1 MAEKNNARTKR
12 EAVRNPTAFE
22 VVWRNVWVRAVVQL
36 VLLIGVVW
44 ILIHFRANYAF
55 ALQTALI
62 GFVIAYI
69 LNPLVDGMGRI
80 RIRRAPATVIVYI
93 LVILLLVFG
102 TYLLTQIVGQLGRFV
117 NAVPRAIDALRP
129 LITNA
134 SNFFASWQDQ
144 LPSFLADRFGVAAGN
159 NNVSKEVEARII
171 ALFDQASS
179 GLTNLLQSILDKGPG
194 FLLSGA
200 TGIFS
205 TTLQVFLILV
215 ASAYFLNDFPKFIAN
230 FKRFIPLRY
239 RAVYEDIGKKA
250 DIAVGGYL
258 RGQLLIALVLGIFL
272 YLGLLLIGIRLPLAI
287 SFLAAVLNLV
297 PYLGSIVGA
306 IPAILLGLTTQTPF
320 TSALLVIIL
329 FIVANQLEGNL
340 LSPFILSRSTNL
352 HPVTVLIAITFG
364 LGTFGLVGAI
374 FAVPTVALG
383 KLLLETYLLKR
394 PAYTGAGP
402 DVEVYPLQSS
412 GNTAPNPEKRPQS
425 QNANEETPNKETP
438 KSSSK
443 SSGRNTG

>member
-1 MAEKNNARTKR
+1 MSSDTGKTRSKR

-22 VVWRNVWVRAVVQL
+22 VVWRNVWVRATVQL
-36 VLLIGVVW
+36 VLLVAVIW
-44 ILIHFRANYAF
+44 ILIYFRANYAF

-62 GFVIAYI
+62 GFIIAYI

-93 LVILLLVFG
+93 LIVLLLVFG
-102 TYLLTQIVGQLGRFV
+102 TYLLTQIVTQLGRFV

-129 LITNA
+129 LITDA
-134 SNFFASWQDQ
+134 SNFFASWQEQ
-144 LPSFLADRFGVAAGN
+144 LPAFLTDRFGAAAGN
-159 NNVSKEVEARII
+159 ANVSNEVEARIV
-171 ALFDQASS
+171 ALFDQAST
-179 GLTNLLQSILDKGPG
+179 GITNLLQGILDRGPG

-230 FKRFIPLRY
+230 FRRFIPLRY
-239 RAVYEDIGKKA
+239 RAVYEDIGQKA
-250 DIAVGGYL
+250 DTAVGGYL

-272 YLGLLLIGIRLPLAI
+272 YIGLLLIGIRLPLAV

-306 IPAILLGLTTQTPF
+306 IPAILLGLTTATPF

-394 PAYTGAGP
+394 PAYTGASSNT
-402 DVEVYPLQSS
+402 DVYPLQDSDKTS
-412 GNTAPNPEKRPQS
+412 DSTGQTS
-425 QNANEETPNKETP
+425 ETPDP
-438 KSSSK
+438 KA
-443 SSGRNTG
+443 R

>member
-1 MAEKNNARTKR
+1 MAEDNARAKR

-36 VLLIGVVW
+36 VLLISVVW

-93 LVILLLVFG
+93 LVVLLLVFG

-134 SNFFASWQDQ
+134 SSFFASWQDQ
-144 LPSFLADRFGVAAGN
+144 LPGFLADRFGVAAGN
-159 NNVSKEVEARII
+159 NNVSSEVEARII

-179 GLTNLLQSILDKGPG
+179 GLTNLLQSILNDGPG
-194 FLLSGA
+194 YLLSGA

-239 RAVYEDIGKKA
+239 RAIYEDIGKKA

-272 YLGLLLIGIRLPLAI
+272 YIGLLLIGIRLPLAI

-383 KLLLETYLLKR
+383 KLVLETYLLKR
-394 PAYTGAGP
+394 PAYTGAGQG
-402 DVEVYPLQSS
+402 VKVYPLQDAD
-412 GNTAPNPEKRPQS
+412 TIQNPEKRPQP
-425 QNANEETPNKETP
+425 NDETPNTETP
-438 KSSSK
+438 NQETNKSP
-443 SSGRNTG
+443 GQNTG